1 MDVHSYF
8 YNAICYHLTFV
19 SSRIC
24 QLCCYAAVWALK
36 ESFPQNVHRITEWLE
51 LEGTL
56 KLIQFQLPATGRAA
70 THQLRLPRAP
80 SSLALNTSRN
90 GAFTASLGSSASAP
104 TPSEGK
110 ISS

>member
-56 KLIQFQLPATGRAA
+56 KLIQFQPPAVGRAGPR
-70 THQLRLPRAP
+70 QLRLPRAP
-80 SSLALNTSRN
+80 SNLALNSSRG
-90 GAFTASLGSSASAP
+90 GASTASLGSLCQSLS
-104 TPSEGK
+104 TP
-110 ISS
+110 